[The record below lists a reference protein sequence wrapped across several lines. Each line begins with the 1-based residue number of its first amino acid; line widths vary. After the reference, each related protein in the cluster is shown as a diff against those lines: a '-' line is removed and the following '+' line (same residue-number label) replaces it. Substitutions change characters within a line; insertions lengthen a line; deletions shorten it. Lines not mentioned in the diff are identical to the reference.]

1 MSTETATTLLKLL
14 VHATRSYEHTLEQA
28 LRPALDERLRPAHFA
43 VFRYLD
49 PEGSRI
55 TALAEAAGMTQQS
68 MGELIGQLERAGLV
82 RRRVDPTDRRARL
95 VECTEAGIVA
105 LRIAGARIARIE
117 EVLRVGM
124 GVEEFD
130 EMRHHLGLVI
140 DVLTRGPVAL
150 TEKDRR
156 PLEGN
161 APDDC

>member
-68 MGELIGQLERAGLV
+68 MGELVTHLEACGYV
-82 RRRVDPTDRRARL
+82 ERRVDPADPPGRGEVGTPPGGAARRRGRRGIEGLAR
-95 VECTEAGIVA
+95 G
-105 LRIAGARIARIE
+105 
-117 EVLRVGM
+117 
-124 GVEEFD
+124 
-130 EMRHHLGLVI
+130 
-140 DVLTRGPVAL
+140 RGPPRGGDHR
-150 TEKDRR
+150 E
-156 PLEGN
+156 
-161 APDDC
+161 

>member
-68 MGELIGQLERAGLV
+68 MGELVTHLAACGYVE
-82 RRRVDPTDRRARL
+82 RRVDPADRRARL
-95 VECTEAGIVA
+95 VVATPAGRSA
-105 LRIAGARIARIE
+105 LRQARREIEAIERALAARLGESTVAGLRAALAGVADVLGEGAR
-117 EVLRVGM
+117 
-124 GVEEFD
+124 
-130 EMRHHLGLVI
+130 
-140 DVLTRGPVAL
+140 
-150 TEKDRR
+150 
-156 PLEGN
+156 
-161 APDDC
+161 

>member
-68 MGELIGQLERAGLV
+68 MGELVTHLAACGYVE
-82 RRRVDPTDRRARL
+82 RRVDPADRRARL
-95 VECTEAGIVA
+95 VVATPAGRSA
-105 LRIAGARIARIE
+105 LRRARREIEAIERALAARLGESTVAGLRAALAGVADVLGEGAR
-117 EVLRVGM
+117 
-124 GVEEFD
+124 
-130 EMRHHLGLVI
+130 
-140 DVLTRGPVAL
+140 
-150 TEKDRR
+150 
-156 PLEGN
+156 
-161 APDDC
+161 

>member
-68 MGELIGQLERAGLV
+68 MGELVTHLAACGYVE
-82 RRRVDPTDRRARL
+82 RRVDPADRRARL
-95 VECTEAGIVA
+95 VVATPAGRFA
-105 LRIAGARIARIE
+105 LRRARREIEAIERALAARLGESTVAGLRAALAGVADVLGEGAR
-117 EVLRVGM
+117 
-124 GVEEFD
+124 
-130 EMRHHLGLVI
+130 
-140 DVLTRGPVAL
+140 
-150 TEKDRR
+150 
-156 PLEGN
+156 
-161 APDDC
+161 